1 MRGRKKERKKVIDG
15 GKKWMNEGEN
25 GLANILAKKS
35 TQLLLTVT
43 LWYIYIFEKCSTTW
57 VEYWSRIY
65 TDSIH
70 LSQNKAE

>member
-43 LWYIYIFEKCSTTW
+43 L
-57 VEYWSRIY
+57 
-65 TDSIH
+65 
-70 LSQNKAE
+70 